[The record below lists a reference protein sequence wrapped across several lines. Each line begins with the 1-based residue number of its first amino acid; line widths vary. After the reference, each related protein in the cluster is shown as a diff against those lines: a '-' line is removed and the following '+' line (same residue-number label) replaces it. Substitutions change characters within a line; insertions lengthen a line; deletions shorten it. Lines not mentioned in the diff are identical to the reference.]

1 MSDPKAEAEV
11 RVISAAAHHRRLCE
25 AYDRGEHVDVALKL
39 AHAHLAAAKAHLA
52 ALTAVAS

>member
-25 AYDRGEHVDVALKL
+25 AYDRGEPVDVALKL
-39 AHAHLAAAKAHLA
+39 AYTHLVHAKQQLA
-52 ALTAVAS
+52 ALGGAQ